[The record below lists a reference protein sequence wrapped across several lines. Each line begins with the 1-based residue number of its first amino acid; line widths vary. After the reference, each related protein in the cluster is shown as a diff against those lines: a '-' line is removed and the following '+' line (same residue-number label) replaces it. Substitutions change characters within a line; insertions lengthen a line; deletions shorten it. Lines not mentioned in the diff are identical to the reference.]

1 MPPRSAA
8 FETRGLV
15 VASAGLAE
23 LNSRD
28 VRFLQEAAQ
37 LGRVHVR
44 LWADELLAS
53 LSGTRP
59 AFPQRE
65 RLFFLKN
72 IRYVDSVSVVDSL
85 AGVARPVRGARPA
98 AVVAPRGGT
107 GNDDIRNSC
116 IRAGI
121 GYVEIGAARLAGFP
135 ISDGEHSFVR
145 GNRRVV
151 VSGCFDWLHSGHIE
165 FFRDAA
171 SLGDLYVVVGSDRN
185 VRWLKGEGHPL
196 QRQEE
201 RAYMVHAVRSVHR
214 ALISTGEGW
223 MDAEPEIASISPDLY
238 VVNEDGDQPEKRDF
252 CRARGLEY
260 VVLRRRPHRGL
271 PRRTS
276 TDLRGF

>member
-1 MPPRSAA
+1 MPARSAA
-8 FETRGLV
+8 FETPGLV

-44 LWADELLAS
+44 LWADELIVG

-59 AFPQRE
+59 RFSQRE
-65 RLFFLKN
+65 RLFFLRN
-72 IRYVDSVSVVDSL
+72 MRYVDSVSVVSSL
-85 AGVARPVRGARPA
+85 AGVVRRVRGRRPA
-98 AVVAPRGGT
+98 AVVVPRDGT
-107 GNDDIRNSC
+107 GNDDIRDSSTK
-116 IRAGI
+116 AGI
-121 GYVEIGAARLAGFP
+121 GYFELGAARLAGFP
-135 ISDGEHSFVR
+135 MSDSEQTTVPGS
-145 GNRRVV
+145 RRVV

-165 FFRDAA
+165 FFREAA
-171 SLGDLYVVVGSDRN
+171 SLGERYVVVGSDQN
-185 VRWLKGEGHPL
+185 VRLLKGGGHPL

-214 ALISTGEGW
+214 ALVSTGAGW

-252 CRARGLEY
+252 CRAYGLEY

-271 PRRTS
+271 PRRRS